1 MSKPSWTEQLDQMTA
16 SITKAPESNRLAFV
30 GIGNE
35 LSGDDAAGVLI
46 VQKLHLALSH
56 RSDLL
61 FIEGGLAPENF
72 TSLIRK
78 FEPHELLLIDT
89 ANMGGDPGGIEV
101 FDMDELDGLSYS
113 THTLPPS
120 ILAEYLVSACAC
132 NVKLLGIQPIS
143 TGIGEPM
150 SQGVTEAIDKVIR
163 YFSSCLN

>member
-1 MSKPSWTEQLDQMTA
+1 MTA
-16 SITKAPESNRLAFV
+16 STTKAPESNRLAFV

-46 VQKLHLALSH
+46 VHKLHQALSH

-72 TSLIRK
+72 TGLIRK
-78 FEPHELLLIDT
+78 FAPHELLLIDT
-89 ANMGGDPGGIEV
+89 ANMCGEPGDINV
-101 FDMDELDGLSYS
+101 FNMEELDGLSFS

-143 TGIGEPM
+143 TGMGEPM
-150 SQGVTEAIDKVIR
+150 SQQVTEAVDKVMD
-163 YFSSCLN
+163 YFTSRLN